1 MTYPGV
7 PVTVCAA
14 LNDIDARIRLAVAE
28 RDKRLAAC
36 RHSWNA
42 DTAKA
47 LSNARRELD
56 LQLEERFRA
65 Q

>member
-1 MTYPGV
+1 M
-7 PVTVCAA
+7 TVCAA
-14 LNDIDARIRLAVAE
+14 LNDIDHRIRLAVAE

-36 RHSWNA
+36 RHSPNA

-47 LSNARRELD
+47 LWDARRELD
-56 LQLEERFRA
+56 LQLEQRYAA